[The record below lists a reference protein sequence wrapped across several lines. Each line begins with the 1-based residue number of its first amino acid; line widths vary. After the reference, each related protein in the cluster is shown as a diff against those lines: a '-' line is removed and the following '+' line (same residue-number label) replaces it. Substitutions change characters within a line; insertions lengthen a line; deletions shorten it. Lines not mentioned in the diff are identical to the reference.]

1 MKRALFALV
10 VFAGCTPRLPPHA
23 TSADAERANVAL
35 SELQTGRTLVIKK
48 CGGCHRPP
56 KPVEHTAAEWPRSL
70 DEMAT
75 RSNLDAEQRR
85 LIQLYLVAL
94 AR

>member
-1 MKRALFALV
+1 MKRLV
-10 VFAGCTPRLPPHA
+10 LLVGLVGCAPRLPPNA

-35 SELQTGRTLVIKK
+35 SELADGRTMVIKK

-56 KPVEHTAAEWPRSL
+56 QPKAHTAAEWPKSL

-75 RSNLDAEQRR
+75 RSNLNGEQRR
-85 LIQLYLVAL
+85 LIQVYLTAL

>member
-10 VFAGCTPRLPPHA
+10 TLVACTPRLPPHA

-35 SELQTGRTLVIKK
+35 SELQAGRTMLIKK

-56 KPVEHTAAEWPRSL
+56 KPDQHTAAEWPRSL

-75 RSNLDAEQRR
+75 RSNLDGEQRR
-85 LIQLYLVAL
+85 LIQLYVVAL
-94 AR
+94 SR

>member
-1 MKRALFALV
+1 MKRLLLLIAV
-10 VFAGCTPRLPPHA
+10 VGCTPRLPPHA
-23 TSADAERANVAL
+23 TEADAVRANVAL
-35 SELQTGRTLVIKK
+35 SELASGRTMVIKK

-56 KPVEHTAAEWPRSL
+56 QPKAHTAAEWPRSL
-70 DEMAT
+70 DEMST

-85 LIQLYLVAL
+85 LIQLYLVSL

>member
-1 MKRALFALV
+1 MKRLALV
-10 VFAGCTPRLPPHA
+10 LLVACTPRLPPQA

-35 SELQTGRTLVIKK
+35 GELATGRTMLIKK

-56 KPVEHTAAEWPRSL
+56 SPSAHTAVEWPRSL
-70 DEMAT
+70 DEMST
-75 RSNLDAEQRR
+75 RSNLDGEQRR
-85 LIQLYLVAL
+85 LIQLYLVSL